1 MKKILFLGDSITEG
15 FNLQHYFPNRNVIN
29 KGIYGDNTDG
39 VLARLNKDVIELN
52 PDVIFL
58 LIGTNDFACGK
69 TNRMLVD
76 NLKKILT
83 VLKNSLPAAAVY
95 HCSILPVRGLDNRN
109 NKDIKEVNKEM
120 QAFCDTTGITYFDLF
135 PSFLNSDLEMAEIY
149 SEDGLHLTKEGYD
162 KWTELLTPVVEQ

>member
-1 MKKILFLGDSITEG
+1 MKKIIFLGDSITEG
-15 FNLQHYFPNRNVIN
+15 FDLKHYFPDLNIVN

-39 VLARLNKDVIELN
+39 VLARLHKDVIELN

-69 TNRMLVD
+69 SNNMLIE

-83 VLKNSLPAAAVY
+83 IIKSNLPAAAVY
-95 HCSILPVRGLDNRN
+95 HSSILPVRGLDNRN
-109 NKDIKEVNKEM
+109 NKDIKEVNNEM
-120 QAFCDTTGITYFDLF
+120 RTFCDATGITYFDLF
-135 PSFLNSDLEMAEIY
+135 PQFLNSNLEMAEIY

-162 KWTELLTPVVEQ
+162 KWAELLTPVVEQ